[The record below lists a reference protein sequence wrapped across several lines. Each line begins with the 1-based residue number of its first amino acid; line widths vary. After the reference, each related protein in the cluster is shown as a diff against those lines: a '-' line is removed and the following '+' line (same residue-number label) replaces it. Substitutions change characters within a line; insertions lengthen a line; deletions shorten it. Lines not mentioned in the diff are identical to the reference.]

1 LIEGKSVLAVIPARG
16 GSKGIRDKNIV
27 PVAGKPLIQWT
38 IEAANL
44 SQYIDRLVLSTDDP
58 RIKDL
63 ATARGCEDCL
73 DRPPELATDD
83 AKTVDVVFDVL
94 SRVEEFDLVMVLQPT
109 CPLRTTEDID
119 KCLERLMELA
129 APAAVSVK
137 VANDH
142 PFLMYSLNLDS
153 RLESLVALP
162 AQASL
167 RRQDLP
173 AAYVLNGAVY
183 VARVGWLSDKGSFA
197 AQGAIGYVM
206 PEERSVDIDTQDEIM
221 IATKYLQD
229 CGY

>member
-1 LIEGKSVLAVIPARG
+1 MIEGKSVLAVIPARG

-63 ATARGCEDCL
+63 ARARGCEDCL

-153 RLESLVALP
+153 RLDSLIALP

-167 RRQDLP
+167 RRQVAFGRVCHCVD
-173 AAYVLNGAVY
+173 VGAVCFI
-183 VARVGWLSDKGSFA
+183 ACA
-197 AQGAIGYVM
+197 C
-206 PEERSVDIDTQDEIM
+206 ER
-221 IATKYLQD
+221 ALL
-229 CGY
+229 